1 MIRPMIVLTVP
12 IVCLLGC
19 YKYEVIDVDTVDEW
33 CYLIER
39 NDELGE
45 YWGRREKFEFNHDA
59 IREDYVSRLNATH
72 LGETDNRITRVAWR
86 EEANLHLLNLAAVS
100 DMDADAFTEEWQSK
114 IAAAIRLELDR
125 QEDVCLYRGI
135 ATLFDNVVIHTPQT
149 DPVQP
154 GISADG
160 IVIIP
165 TKQESADVQRL
176 VEQIVAR
183 HPKLV
188 RLTIHAV
195 PTSGTE
201 SRIIAS
207 NISDKLGNL
216 SDPEDLRVM
225 TTKEIVVLREGN
237 NLDVT
242 MPILDKAGKAVA
254 ATGITLEEDGVT
266 SETALMMEAQVIAR
280 ELTMGIQA
288 AKRLPW

>member
-1 MIRPMIVLTVP
+1 M
-12 IVCLLGC
+12 
-19 YKYEVIDVDTVDEW
+19 
-33 CYLIER
+33 
-39 NDELGE
+39 
-45 YWGRREKFEFNHDA
+45 
-59 IREDYVSRLNATH
+59 
-72 LGETDNRITRVAWR
+72 RI
-86 EEANLHLLNLAAVS
+86 
-100 DMDADAFTEEWQSK
+100 
-114 IAAAIRLELDR
+114 
-125 QEDVCLYRGI
+125 
-135 ATLFDNVVIHTPQT
+135 NVVLLALLLCSCGAPS
-149 DPVQP
+149 DN
-154 GISADG
+154 GE
-160 IVIIP
+160 
-165 TKQESADVQRL
+165 ESADVQRL

-195 PTSGTE
+195 PASETE

-225 TTKEIVVLREGN
+225 TTKETVVLREGN

-266 SETALMMEAQVIAR
+266 SETALMMEAQVIAQ

>member
-1 MIRPMIVLTVP
+1 M
-12 IVCLLGC
+12 
-19 YKYEVIDVDTVDEW
+19 
-33 CYLIER
+33 
-39 NDELGE
+39 
-45 YWGRREKFEFNHDA
+45 
-59 IREDYVSRLNATH
+59 
-72 LGETDNRITRVAWR
+72 RI
-86 EEANLHLLNLAAVS
+86 
-100 DMDADAFTEEWQSK
+100 
-114 IAAAIRLELDR
+114 
-125 QEDVCLYRGI
+125 
-135 ATLFDNVVIHTPQT
+135 NVVLLALLLCSCGAPS
-149 DPVQP
+149 DN
-154 GISADG
+154 GE
-160 IVIIP
+160 
-165 TKQESADVQRL
+165 ESADVQRL

-195 PTSGTE
+195 PTSETE

-266 SETALMMEAQVIAR
+266 SETALMMEAQVIAQ

>member
-1 MIRPMIVLTVP
+1 M
-12 IVCLLGC
+12 
-19 YKYEVIDVDTVDEW
+19 
-33 CYLIER
+33 
-39 NDELGE
+39 
-45 YWGRREKFEFNHDA
+45 
-59 IREDYVSRLNATH
+59 
-72 LGETDNRITRVAWR
+72 RI
-86 EEANLHLLNLAAVS
+86 
-100 DMDADAFTEEWQSK
+100 
-114 IAAAIRLELDR
+114 
-125 QEDVCLYRGI
+125 
-135 ATLFDNVVIHTPQT
+135 NVVLLALLLCSC
-149 DPVQP
+149 
-154 GISADG
+154 GAISDNG
-160 IVIIP
+160 E
-165 TKQESADVQRL
+165 ESADVQRL

-280 ELTMGIQA
+280 ELTTGIHA